1 MNELLMAAIAGV
13 VEGIT
18 EILPVSVTGHMAL
31 FEFFFG
37 FNGESAKIIALLIQ
51 WGAILSVG
59 FLYQDEYLK
68 LMKPAAWFH
77 KPVGLSVWHVAV
89 GMAPTGLV
97 AFAARSLIRKLSLS
111 SFSVIIGLLLGAFI
125 MLAAEKI
132 SDRTDTTD
140 VEKIT
145 LLQAFIIGLFQV
157 LSLWPGISR
166 ACSAISGGLFAGLD
180 RKTAADFSFI
190 TAVPLMTV
198 ICFLDL
204 EQSWS
209 RLTIAELQM
218 VAVGFVVAFAAAYFS
233 ATWFLRFLSNSTLTA
248 FAYYRI
254 VLAGFSYYYFFGH

>member
-1 MNELLMAAIAGV
+1 MAAIAGV

-31 FEFFFG
+31 FEFIFG
-37 FNGESAKIIALLIQ
+37 FNGVSAKVIALLIQ

-68 LMKPAAWFH
+68 LMKPAAWFQ
-77 KPVGLSVWHVAV
+77 KPVGLSVWHVAA

-97 AFAARSLIRKLSLS
+97 AFAAHSLINKLSLS
-111 SFSVIIGLLLGAFI
+111 FFSVIIGLLLGAFL

-132 SDRTDTTD
+132 SDRPGTSG

-145 LLQAFIIGLFQV
+145 LVQAFVVGLFQI

-166 ACSAISGGLFAGLD
+166 ACSGISGGLFAGLD

-198 ICFLDL
+198 ICFLNL
-204 EQSWS
+204 EQNWT
-209 RLTIAELQM
+209 RLTPADFQMIA
-218 VAVGFVVAFAAAYFS
+218 AGFVVAFAAAYFS
-233 ATWFLRFLSNSTLTA
+233 AVWFLRFLGKSTLAT